1 MAQFGPALNFLLDLE
16 DRARTYAIH
25 TDNNGK
31 GVIAGINEGA
41 WPVEYAAIA
50 AAEVSKRAALV
61 SDFYLKNYWDQ
72 RKLTALASQDIA
84 NRVLAADVNMQFHE
98 GGILLQRAINTITP
112 GTLTMDGVIG
122 PITLAAAN
130 ACDRGL
136 LLDAFRKQAVL
147 YYQAVVAKNPA
158 DAPYLAGWTARA
170 MA

>member
-31 GVIAGINEGA
+31 GVIAGINEGS

-50 AAEVSKRAALV
+50 AADVSARAALI
-61 SDFYLKNYWDQ
+61 SDFYLKNYWDP
-72 RKLTALASQDIA
+72 RRLVSLTSQDIA

-98 GGILLQRAINTITP
+98 GGVLLQKAVNTL
-112 GTLTMDGVIG
+112 GGAQVAVDGAIG

-130 ACDRGL
+130 ACDPVAL
-136 LLDAFRKQAVL
+136 LSAFRKQAVL
-147 YYQAVVAKNPA
+147 YYQEVVARNPA
-158 DAPYLAGWTARA
+158 DEAYLAGWTSRA